1 MKIFRA
7 YADEWR
13 NVMHAFV
20 EVRLHETRAEM
31 LTDITGQCYEVT
43 PDVQG
48 QCSGQAH
55 FSKLGR
61 TTGKFAVMWLNADDV
76 RANPAEV
83 VSHECVHAAMRHA
96 ANRRVDLSN
105 IEGEEVL
112 AYTQGCLFR
121 QINQR
126 LHELKVFA

>member
-13 NVMHAFV
+13 NVLYSFV
-20 EVRLHETRAEM
+20 EVRLHETRVEM
-31 LTDITGQCYEVT
+31 LEDLAGQCYEVT
-43 PDVQG
+43 DDVQG
-48 QCSGQAH
+48 QCSGQANYN
-55 FSKLGR
+55 KAGR
-61 TTGKFAVMWLNADDV
+61 LTGKFAVMWLNADDV

-96 ANRRVDLSN
+96 MNRKADLSHMD
-105 IEGEEVL
+105 GEEVL

-121 QINQR
+121 QINRR